1 MNKRKSQSMYMVN
14 WWKET
19 LIRICSSTFFLTQ
32 YPGQRWINRKY
43 LDTCM
48 CIYFSANKDSKE
60 KGGKGGSKENA
71 GKGKRT
77 GSAKSIERPASV
89 SIDISCQL

>member
-1 MNKRKSQSMYMVN
+1 MQVN
-14 WWKET
+14 I
-19 LIRICSSTFFLTQ
+19 LI
-32 YPGQRWINRKY
+32 
-43 LDTCM
+43 

-60 KGGKGGSKENA
+60 KGGKGGSKETV

-89 SIDISCQL
+89 SIDTLSQVLMSNVVYYNFLTVSPAHSTK